1 MEKTLSPCGAVL
13 RHWRSV
19 RGLSQLQ
26 LSIAAGVSTRHLSFV
41 ESGRSKASR
50 EMLLILAQA
59 LDIPLREQNAL
70 LHSGGFA
77 EPYAKSSLDSRDL
90 DAVQRALRFVL
101 ERSEPNPCIVVD
113 RHWNVLQ
120 TNSSALRLLGWLLE
134 PSDLAAL
141 QPLNAARFLFSD
153 ALRPFIMNWHDAA
166 ASFIQRLHREALSGD
181 PKSAELV
188 KAALAS
194 PGVPADWRVP
204 NLERVTLPFV
214 PLVLEKK
221 GTRVSLFTTITT
233 LGTPLDVTLQE
244 LRIESYFP
252 VDDASARALA
262 QLMLLSGGQ

>member
-1 MEKTLSPCGAVL
+1 
-13 RHWRSV
+13 
-19 RGLSQLQ
+19 
-26 LSIAAGVSTRHLSFV
+26 
-41 ESGRSKASR
+41 
-50 EMLLILAQA
+50 MLLILAQA